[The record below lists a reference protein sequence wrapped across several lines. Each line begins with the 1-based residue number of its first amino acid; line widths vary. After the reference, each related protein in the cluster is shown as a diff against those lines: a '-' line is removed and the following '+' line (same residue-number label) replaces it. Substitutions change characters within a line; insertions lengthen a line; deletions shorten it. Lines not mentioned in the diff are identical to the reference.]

1 MKNIILIIIII
12 ILLFTFSSCS
22 EDNEESNVMKIIPYN
37 EEKNQEEIVQIYLP
51 NINLS
56 CLITELTT
64 IKGITKDTYIERS
77 IERMIMRSL
86 ESKSFIDMNIIN
98 IIKSDIV
105 DETVFLTIEWKD
117 NVYINE
123 EEECLILY
131 SLVNTVTSMD
141 GVEYVKIINGTKD
154 FFFSKYNIN
163 EALSPSNTILY
174 KDYLK
179 PINSVD
185 EKLNSFFDNA
195 NIYSDSSEESISF
208 IEENLSE
215 YIGYN
220 IRNYY
225 YNQYNTLLTV
235 TIEATFYNE
244 KYNRSDEVLHFLLEY
259 NNGKFRIREIY

>member
-1 MKNIILIIIII
+1 MKKITLLIIILFL
-12 ILLFTFSSCS
+12 ILFSSCS
-22 EDNEESNVMKIIPYN
+22 ENNEESDVIKIIPFN
-37 EEKNQEEIVQIYLP
+37 EDKNKEEIVQIYLP

-64 IKGITKDTYIERS
+64 IKDITKETYIERS
-77 IERMIMRSL
+77 LQRMIMRSL

-98 IIKSDIV
+98 IMKSDIV

-117 NVYINE
+117 NVYVNE

-131 SLVNTVTSMD
+131 SLINTVSSMD
-141 GVEYVKIINGTKD
+141 EIQYVKIINETKN
-154 FFFSKYNIN
+154 FFFSKYNIK
-163 EALSPSNTILY
+163 EAFSPSNTVLY
-174 KDYLK
+174 KDYVK
-179 PINSVD
+179 PINIVD
-185 EKLNSFFDNA
+185 EILNDYFYNEDIHSNA
-195 NIYSDSSEESISF
+195 SEKAVKF
-208 IEENLSE
+208 LNENLSE

-220 IRNYY
+220 IKNYY

-244 KYNRSDEVLHFLLEY
+244 KYSRTDEELSFLLEY